1 MEDNKEVYRR
11 NLLNLV
17 EHHRAHC
24 TEDCNVSLTLI
35 RLMMMDAGYAFTKE
49 EDNLFI

>member
-1 MEDNKEVYRR
+1 MEDTKEVYRR

-35 RLMMMDAGYAFTKE
+35 RLMMIEAGYTFSE
-49 EDNLFI
+49 EEYKLFI